1 MDTIIYK
8 LEEIRTRLFEE
19 ADEQDELGQAEVLA
33 GNIVKE
39 HAQRGMAA
47 GLRMAAGI
55 IAEEIEDE
63 RQWQRINAMTSDE
76 LKAELLKAGYTEER
90 LNAGLERFKKTLSK
104 YVAEK
109 SAANIAM
116 SHGAGEPRPKL

>member
-1 MDTIIYK
+1 MIYK

-19 ADEQDELGQAEVLA
+19 ADEQDGLGQAEVLS
-33 GNIVKE
+33 GN
-39 HAQRGMAA
+39 RGMAA

-55 IAEEIEDE
+55 IAEKIEDE
-63 RQWQRINAMTSDE
+63 RQWRRINAMSPVE

-109 SAANIAM
+109 SAANA
-116 SHGAGEPRPKL
+116 SGETHRISGPGSTEKDRA